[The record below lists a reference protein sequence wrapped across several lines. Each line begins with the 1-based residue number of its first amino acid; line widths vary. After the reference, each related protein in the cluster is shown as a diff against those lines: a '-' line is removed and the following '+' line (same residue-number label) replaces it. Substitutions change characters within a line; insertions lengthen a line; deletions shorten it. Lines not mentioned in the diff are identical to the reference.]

1 MIGEGRGRYA
11 RGEGLLPAPYVRV
24 GVGFGKDR
32 VAAASALVD
41 TGADVCLFPAEL
53 LPWALS
59 GLSSAEMVLTPVGDE
74 TYPVT
79 VYYPTVTVGTI
90 RVEGVACAV
99 LPGVDPLLGRSFLNH
114 CEVLLSAPKDVV
126 RLRRET

>member
-1 MIGEGRGRYA
+1 MIGEGRGRFA
-11 RGEGLLPAPYVRV
+11 RGEGFLPAPYVRV

-41 TGADVCLFPAEL
+41 SGADVCLFPAEL

-59 GLSSAEMVLTPVGDE
+59 GLSSTEMVLTPAEYE

-79 VYYPTVTVGTI
+79 VYYPSLTVGTI
-90 RVEGVACAV
+90 RMEGVACAV
-99 LPGVDPLLGRSFLNH
+99 LPGADPLLGRSFLNE
-114 CEVLLSAPKDVV
+114 CEVLLSAREDVV
-126 RLRRET
+126 RLRRKT